1 MLVARRGQLMQQ
13 LPSGAMLAVALPETK
28 VIPML
33 GAKLCLAAINAPERC
48 VVSGLSSE
56 IEDLQNRLTEQGVDC
71 RLLRT
76 SHAFH
81 SQMMDSVIEPFMNL
95 LAKVNLNPP
104 KIPFVSNVTGTW
116 ITTEEA
122 TDNSYWVKHLRS
134 SVRFADGISE
144 LCKQP
149 NRIFL
154 EVGFGRTLSTLTKQ
168 QSQGKLVL
176 CSIGHPHNQQSDIAF
191 LLNTLG
197 NLWLY
202 GVQVDWSD
210 FYANEKLYRLPL
222 PTYPFERK
230 RYWIESTKVN
240 ELNQLRNEKNNH
252 FRDKS
257 QDVFVESH
265 QNNILQ
271 LSSRYEKHDKSLEKI
286 INKQI
291 TVMFQ
296 QLEVLEKD
304 M

>member
-1 MLVARRGQLMQQ
+1 
-13 LPSGAMLAVALPETK
+13 
-28 VIPML
+28 ML
-33 GAKLCLAAINAPERC
+33 GAKLCIAAINAPERC

-56 IEDLQNRLTEQGVDC
+56 IEDLQNRLTEQGIEC

-81 SQMMDSVIEPFMNL
+81 SQMMDSIIESFKSL

-104 KIPFVSNVTGTW
+104 KIPFLSNVTGTW
-116 ITTEEA
+116 ITTEEV

-144 LCKQP
+144 LCKQS

-168 QSQGKLVL
+168 QSQGQLVL
-176 CSIGHPHNQQSDIAF
+176 CSIGHPHGQQSDVAF
-191 LLNTLG
+191 LLNPLG

-202 GVQVDWSD
+202 GIQVDLSSL
-210 FYANEKLYRLPL
+210 YANEKRYRLPL

-230 RYWIESTKVN
+230 RYWVESTKVN
-240 ELNQLRNEKNNH
+240 NLNQSRNEEINN
-252 FRDKS
+252 FREKS
-257 QDVFVESH
+257 QDSFVESH
-265 QNNILQ
+265 QNNILK
-271 LSSRYEKHDKSLEKI
+271 LDSRGEKYDNFLQKI
-286 INKQI
+286 LNKQI
-291 TVMFQ
+291 AVMFQ
-296 QLEVLEKD
+296 QLNMLEKD